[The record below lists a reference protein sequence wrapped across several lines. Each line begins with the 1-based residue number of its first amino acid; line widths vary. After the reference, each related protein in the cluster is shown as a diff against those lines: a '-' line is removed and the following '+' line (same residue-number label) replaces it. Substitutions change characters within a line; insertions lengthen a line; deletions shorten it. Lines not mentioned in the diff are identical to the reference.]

1 VAGCIFVAGSA
12 TVFFLLN
19 GREFYSDHDPGSISI
34 AAFPHHYQRD
44 ATRDCSKEGG
54 ARFVAHG
61 SSTVSS
67 AREAEARGAAE
78 AQRRLERQRRDARA
92 ALRRR
97 DSALAEAALGDE
109 GRVFSYQRGG
119 GGDGGE
125 EGTGEWA
132 RPLLAYGPPHGLS
145 ASSDEDEDV
154 HNHGNDD
161 GKRLA
166 EQRGGV

>member
-1 VAGCIFVAGSA
+1 MAGFIFVAGAA
-12 TVFFLLN
+12 TVFLLLN
-19 GREFYSDHDPGSISI
+19 GREFYSDHDGSTSL

-44 ATRDCSKEGG
+44 ATRDCSREGG

-61 SSTVSS
+61 SSTVGS

-97 DSALAEAALGDE
+97 DSALAEAELGDE

-125 EGTGEWA
+125 EGAGEWA
-132 RPLLAYGPPHGLS
+132 RPLLADGH
-145 ASSDEDEDV
+145 
-154 HNHGNDD
+154 DD
-161 GKRLA
+161 GHDVGHDDGHGDWERLA
-166 EQRGGV
+166 EQRGGL